1 MKNIIPR
8 FIHKKFA
15 EKSKHGRFDAVTMF
29 MDISGF
35 TPITEKLMTKGKEG
49 AENLS
54 IILNTIFIPLINV
67 IYESGGFISA
77 FEGDAFTIIFRKQ
90 IDAHIHY
97 NPFTRALHTAVKIQ
111 RLFKQIGI
119 QDVEGFGRF
128 TLSVK
133 VGISYGEV
141 KWGIVGYEPD
151 IKPAVC
157 KTYFFRGKAIDN
169 CAEAEH
175 QCDKGDIVL
184 DKSFYYK
191 LVLTDEYAETKP
203 YTKIID
209 ENYYL
214 LNIDTSSK
222 ITRHID
228 ALMANESTVN
238 LYKLPDI
245 SKEVALNFYSNRVLE
260 QGQVGEFRDVVS
272 VFVSFKEPSG
282 FDELNELVGN
292 VLKNVYSLG
301 GYFEGLNFGDKGGN
315 MLILFGAPVSYENNI
330 ERSLN
335 FILSIRKLY
344 ENSIRAG
351 ITYGEVY
358 SGIKGSHI
366 RSIYG
371 VLGDVINLSARFM
384 MKAEW
389 SGVWISERIARHI
402 DFKYKVEELGAFRF
416 KGKSKPITVFELIDS
431 KQTSQDYVF
440 EGKMLGRK
448 KEFARIWNYFT
459 TIKEGRFGGVV
470 YVYGDAGIGKSRL
483 LYEIAESEHDNIK
496 TLFLQSDGILRKSM
510 NPFIYFFNNYFKLSQ
525 AQTQDVKREI
535 FDNIFSDLI
544 ETLDN
549 QPTKEFED
557 KGENKEHIINELVRT
572 KSLIGALLGIKWEGS
587 LYEQLGAKAR
597 FENTL
602 DAVKT
607 FFKAE
612 SILNPLI
619 ILVEDLHWIDEDS
632 LKVFEILTRNIEAFP
647 IIIVAS
653 SRFHDDGSKP
663 VFNLPKEVTQRE
675 VSLDELDEASIYD
688 FIALKLGYKPNDEL
702 FRFIMDK
709 TKGNPFYAEQFCF
722 YLKENRLIETFIDD
736 SLLESDDTSKSDL
749 APEKQAE
756 LTYYRFKS
764 KTFDIPKNVNAIIL
778 SRLDRLTKELK
789 EAVQISSILGNEFDI
804 KVFFEMQDILSKL
817 LDYLNI
823 VIDEK
828 FDMWALSTIL
838 ESNKLKTL
846 LSEGE
851 LERIWHSL
859 TERKYSFN
867 NMLLREVAYDMQ
879 PRKRLQNLHRIA
891 GESIE
896 KLYRGDETYYSD
908 LAFHYE
914 KAEINDLARKYLW
927 KASEYASKNYKNQSA
942 INLYDKLL
950 KYVYN
955 KDEEA
960 DICGRKG
967 EILDLI
973 GNWDEALKVL
983 NRGIELSKQT
993 GNHKKEAELKVIYGK
1008 ILQEQS
1014 HYDSALNM
1022 LFEAMDLSKSLTD
1035 NKTLANALI
1044 NIGEIYRLKGKYD
1057 EALKHLKRS
1066 LIIYAEIGDKKG
1078 TSDSLDYI
1086 GNIYRHKNNY
1096 DKALVCHFKTIEIK
1110 EAIGDKDG
1118 ISLAYNNIAIIYWNK
1133 GENEKSMEYLQ
1144 KSLEI
1149 KEKLGNKRGKC
1160 ISLNGLGILYKDKGE
1175 YEKALKCQTESMRVN
1190 KEVGD
1195 KRGVSM
1201 CTDGIGIIHTIQ
1213 GNYNEAVKHFK
1224 KSLDIKRQIGAESDL
1239 GHTYSYLS
1247 YAYLKIGNYNQ
1258 ALRIALEHLRNIKTV
1273 GSDFEH
1279 GRTHLVMAMILA
1291 YAGDDFLKEEQ
1302 SIKLIKEASS
1312 LTSLMGNPEA
1322 YFEYSLNKSLSS
1334 NFLNTLVPTLYE
1346 YGKYLY
1352 NNKLTEQGLD
1362 YIKKAKAKASSS
1374 NMRGEIENIKKLCE
1388 EINFNYDF
1396 I

>member
-8 FIHKKFA
+8 FIYKKFI
-15 EKSKHGRFDAVTMF
+15 EGYTSGHFNAVTMF

-54 IILNTIFIPLINV
+54 IILNTIFIPLINL
-67 IYESGGFISA
+67 IYENGGVVSA
-77 FEGDAFTIIFRKQ
+77 FEGDAFTIIFTEQ
-90 IDAHIHY
+90 IDMDIPY
-97 NPFTRALHTAVKIQ
+97 NPYTRALHTAVKIQ
-111 RLFKQIGI
+111 RLFKQIGV
-119 QDVEGFGRF
+119 QDVEGFGKF

-133 VGISYGEV
+133 VGISYGGV

-151 IKPAVC
+151 VSPTVC
-157 KTYFFRGKAIDN
+157 KTYFFRGKAIDG

-175 QCDKGDIVL
+175 KCEKGDIVL
-184 DKSFYYK
+184 DKEFYSK
-191 LVLTDEYAETKP
+191 LISTDEYSSNKP
-203 YTKIID
+203 NTKIV
-209 ENYYL
+209 EEGYYL
-214 LNIDTSSK
+214 LNIEPNTET
-222 ITRHID
+222 IRNINT
-228 ALMANESTVN
+228 LMANETSIN
-238 LYKLPDI
+238 LHTLP
-245 SKEVALNFYSNRVLE
+245 EVSRETALNFYSRRVLE

-272 VFVSFKEPSG
+272 VFVSFKEPAG
-282 FDELNELVGN
+282 FDELNELVGI
-292 VLKNVYSLG
+292 VLKNVSSLG

-330 ERSLN
+330 ERALN
-335 FILSIRKLY
+335 FILAIRKAY
-344 ENSIRAG
+344 KENIRAG

-358 SGIKGSHI
+358 SGVKGSHI

-371 VLGDVINLSARFM
+371 ALGDIINLSARFM

-389 SGVWISERIARHI
+389 GGVWISERIAKSI

-416 KGKSKPITVFELIDS
+416 KGKSNPITVFELIDS

-448 KEFARIWNYFT
+448 KEFSQIWNYCT
-459 TIKEGRFGGVV
+459 TIKEGHFGGVF
-470 YVYGDAGIGKSRL
+470 YVYGEAGIGKSRL
-483 LYEIAESEHDNIK
+483 LYEIAESEHDNIE
-496 TLFLQSDGILRKSM
+496 TFFLQSDGILKKSM
-510 NPFIYFFNNYFKLSQ
+510 NPFIYFFNNYFKQSQ
-525 AQTQDVKREI
+525 AQTQDAKREI
-535 FDNIFSDLI
+535 FDEIYNNLLEVLNNAPS
-544 ETLDN
+544 T
-549 QPTKEFED
+549 QFEQ
-557 KGENKEHIINELVRT
+557 KGENKENIISELVRT
-572 KSLIGALLGIKWEGS
+572 KSLIGALMGIKWEES

-607 FFKAE
+607 FFKAS

-619 ILVEDLHWIDEDS
+619 ILLEDLHWIDEDS
-632 LKVFEILTRNIEAFP
+632 LKVFEILTRNIESLP

-653 SRFHDDGSKP
+653 SRFYDDGTKP
-663 VFNLPKEVTQRE
+663 TFQLSSEVPQRE
-675 VSLDELDEASIYD
+675 MILKELDSDSVYD
-688 FIALKLGYKPNDEL
+688 FIALKLGYKPDDEL

-722 YLKENRLIETFIDD
+722 YLKDNNLIKTYIKTDASDEDKEEALTF
-736 SLLESDDTSKSDL
+736 
-749 APEKQAE
+749 
-756 LTYYRFKS
+756 YRFKV
-764 KTFDIPKNVNAIIL
+764 KTFEIPKNVNSIIV
-778 SRLDRLTKELK
+778 SRIDRLTKELK

-804 KVFFEMQDILSKL
+804 NIFFEMQDILRKL
-817 LDYLNI
+817 IDYLNL
-823 VIDEK
+823 VIDEE
-828 FDMWALSTIL
+828 FDMWALSTML
-838 ESNKLKTL
+838 KSNELKSL

-851 LERIWHSL
+851 IERIWHSL

-896 KLYRGDETYYSD
+896 KVYSGDETYYSD

-914 KAEINDLARKYLW
+914 KADISDLARKYLW

-950 KYVYN
+950 RYVYN

-960 DICGRKG
+960 DICGKKG

-973 GNWDEALKVL
+973 GSWDKALKVL
-983 NRGIELSKQT
+983 DRGIELSKQT
-993 GNHKKEAELKVIYGK
+993 GNVKKEAELKVIYGK
-1008 ILQEQS
+1008 ILQERS
-1014 HYDSALNM
+1014 EYSNALTM
-1022 LFEAMDLSKSLTD
+1022 LFEARDLSKSVTD
-1035 NKTLANALI
+1035 KRTLANALI

-1057 EALKHLKRS
+1057 DS
-1066 LIIYAEIGDKKG
+1066 LEHFKKSLVIYAEIGDKKG

-1096 DKALVCHFKTIEIK
+1096 DKALECHFKSIEIK

-1175 YEKALKCQTESMRVN
+1175 YDKALKCQLESMRIN
-1190 KEVGD
+1190 EEAGD

-1201 CTDGIGIIHTIQ
+1201 CTDGIGIIYSIQ
-1213 GNYNEAVKHFK
+1213 GEYDKAIEHFK
-1224 KSLDIKRQIGAESDL
+1224 KSLDIKKQIGAESDL

-1247 YAYLKIGNYNQ
+1247 YAHLKTGDYSE
-1258 ALRIALEHLRNIKTV
+1258 ALRIAVEHLRNIKAV

-1279 GRTHLVMAMILA
+1279 GRTHLAMAMILT
-1291 YAGDDFLKEEQ
+1291 YAGDDVLKDDENA
-1302 SIKLIKEASS
+1302 KLVKESS
-1312 LTSLMGNPEA
+1312 ALTSLMPKPEA
-1322 YFEYSLNKSLSS
+1322 YFEYALNKSLNS
-1334 NFLNTLVPTLYE
+1334 NFLNTLVPALYE

-1352 NNKLTEQGLD
+1352 LNDRTEKGID
-1362 YIKKAKAKASSS
+1362 YIKQAKTKALSS
-1374 NMRGEIENIKKLCE
+1374 NMKGEIENIKKLCE
-1388 EINFNYDF
+1388 EINLNYDY
-1396 I
+1396 IYAI